1 MTKKDEF
8 SDLAKDLD
16 RKFKELE
23 DKKKKVSEGIKKI
36 EVREHQRSQ
45 EVEVDKIKE
54 QKELKNFKVKEKLFI
69 AGIVFV
75 ICQMLL
81 IPVCLRYSDVFLNMW
96 LMGTF
101 SICIICFAIIDLG
114 P

>member
-8 SDLAKDLD
+8 SDLARDLD

-23 DKKKKVSEGIKKI
+23 EKKKKVSEGIKKI
-36 EVREHQRSQ
+36 EVREHQRSR

-54 QKELKNFKVKEKLFI
+54 QKIQKTFRMKEKVI
-69 AGIVFV
+69 TAGIVFI

-96 LMGTF
+96 LTGTL

-114 P
+114 D

>member
-16 RKFKELE
+16 RKFKALE
-23 DKKKKVSEGIKKI
+23 EKKKKFDDNVKR
-36 EVREHQRSQ
+36 VDAHQKAKRP
-45 EVEVDKIKE
+45 EEKTDKFKE
-54 QKELKNFKVKEKLFI
+54 QKEMQKYDLKQRLTTAFVVFI
-69 AGIVFV
+69 

-81 IPVCLRYSDVFLNMW
+81 IPICLRYPGQFLAIW
-96 LMGTF
+96 LVGTF
-101 SICIICFAIIDLG
+101 SICIICVAVIDLS